1 MYGRL
6 MAEHAAVGRWS
17 HVVVDCADVER
28 LATFWTAML
37 AVDVAFRWN
46 QYVMLKAAADGQP
59 ALAFQQVPEQ
69 KTGKNRVHLDFF
81 VDDLDA
87 AQART
92 EALGGTRVHD
102 VEQDG
107 VRVRV
112 MADPEGNELCLVK
125 LPA

>member
-1 MYGRL
+1 MYGRR
-6 MAEHAAVGRWS
+6 MAEHTPVGKWS

-46 QYVMLKAAADGQP
+46 QYVMLKPTADGQP
-59 ALAFQQVPEQ
+59 ALAFQQVPES

-107 VRVRV
+107 VQVRV
-112 MADPEGNELCLVK
+112 MADPEEIGRAHV
-125 LPA
+125 

>member
-1 MYGRL
+1 MYVRP
-6 MAEHAAVGRWS
+6 MAEHGPIGQWS
-17 HVVVDCADVER
+17 HVVVDCDDPER

-37 AVDVAFRWN
+37 AVEVAFRWN
-46 QYVMLKAAADGQP
+46 QYVMLKPAADGQP

-125 LPA
+125 LPV

>member
-1 MYGRL
+1 MD
-6 MAEHAAVGRWS
+6 AHAPIGQWS
-17 HVVVDCADVER
+17 HVVVDCADPER

-37 AVDVAFRWN
+37 QVDVAFRWN
-46 QYVMLKAAADGQP
+46 QYVMLKPSAEGHP
-59 ALAFQQVPEQ
+59 ALAFQQVPEA
-69 KTGKNRVHLDFF
+69 KAGKNRVHLDFF
-81 VDDLDA
+81 VDDLDV

-102 VEQDG
+102 VAQDG